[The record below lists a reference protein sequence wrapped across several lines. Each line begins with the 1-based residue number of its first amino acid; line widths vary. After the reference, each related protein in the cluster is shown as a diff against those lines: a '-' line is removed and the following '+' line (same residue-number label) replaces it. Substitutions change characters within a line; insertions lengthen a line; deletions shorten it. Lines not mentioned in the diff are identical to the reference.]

1 MKPSKDKQIPQTIKD
16 VGFDFHWNK
25 QKVWGLNVPVEDI
38 NTSDL
43 DWHFE
48 IPFWD
53 KPNGGYYDLTP
64 NEVLADP
71 EKYKEE
77 FERTMRA
84 DLSHPIDIMFWK
96 NRWLI
101 LDGLHRL
108 VKQKEQGITKVK
120 VRKISQESIPL
131 IRREPK

>member
-1 MKPSKDKQIPQTIKD
+1 MKLSKDKQLPQIIED
-16 VGFDFHWNK
+16 VGFDFQWDNN
-25 QKVWGLNVPVEDI
+25 KVWGLNVPVEDI
-38 NTSDL
+38 SISDL
-43 DWHFE
+43 EWHFE

-53 KPNGGYYDLTP
+53 KPNGYYDLTP

-77 FERTMRA
+77 FERTLRA
-84 DLSHPIDIMFWK
+84 ALSHPIDIMFWK

-108 VKQKEQGITKVK
+108 VKQKQQGAKEVK
-120 VRKISQESIPL
+120 VRKISQDSIPR
-131 IRREPK
+131 IIK

>member
-1 MKPSKDKQIPQTIKD
+1 MKLSKDKQFPRIIKD
-16 VGFDFHWNK
+16 VGFDFHWDNS
-25 QKVWGLNVPVEDI
+25 KVWSLDLPVEDMSL
-38 NTSDL
+38 SDL

-53 KPNGGYYDLTP
+53 KPTGGYYDLTP

-71 EKYKEE
+71 ERYKEE
-77 FERTMRA
+77 FERTLRA

-101 LDGLHRL
+101 LDGLH
-108 VKQKEQGITKVK
+108 
-120 VRKISQESIPL
+120 
-131 IRREPK
+131 

>member
-1 MKPSKDKQIPQTIKD
+1 MKLSKDKQLPQIIED
-16 VGFDFHWNK
+16 VGFDFQWDNN
-25 QKVWGLNVPVEDI
+25 KVWGLNVPVEDI
-38 NTSDL
+38 SISDL
-43 DWHFE
+43 EWHFE

-53 KPNGGYYDLTP
+53 KQNGYYDLTP

-77 FERTMRA
+77 FERTLRA

-108 VKQKEQGITKVK
+108 VKQKQQGLKEVR
-120 VRKISQESIPL
+120 VRKISQDSIPK
-131 IRREPK
+131 ITK